1 MDEQRPRELGTPAS
15 VAAYLAGSGVCLL
28 AAGIAFLLMAHHTS
42 AAEAAV
48 GAAATMVVVPLALTL
63 VFVRAFRKLE
73 PTASYLG
80 NAGGVFVAWAV
91 LVLLV
96 VGLGLRP
103 HLGQALGAACE
114 RHGLQA
120 ATLCGAAEAA
130 AGWLAAPPAPVSAPA
145 RPEAPA
151 DSGTADSD
159 TGPEAHR
166 LPPSTPE
173 TPEIPDSQDI
183 PEPSEPVPGTNGEE
197 PAVPEQPPRVP
208 RNGGALVS
216 LCNLTIS
223 ASALP
228 IDDESPAHLLVVC
241 YDEPAVVLA
250 VENNRLQVVHTITA
264 APLEGRLVYLDDA
277 TVTDIDGDGYA
288 DMVLGTR
295 ATSPAGGAR
304 PGGGVYLVRRGTLGR
319 VDTPV
324 LLVAVNSHDLAVGD
338 VTGDGAPELVVLDFG
353 NTYNPAENRGSLHWF
368 GQRGR
373 HWRRRGRL
381 YVAREPE
388 HLWLRDVDDDGV
400 LDALVAYGA
409 GQDPFIYPGSPE
421 GPQATE
427 PPRSMSVPEPAEAAL
442 RLDADTVPDYAYVDD
457 YKLYVQ
463 TSQMPGRPGQRPARS
478 EDCAD
483 LVLSR

>member
-1 MDEQRPRELGTPAS
+1 MPAS
-15 VAAYLAGSGVCLL
+15 VAAYLAGSGVYLL
-28 AAGIAFLLMAHHTS
+28 AAGIAFLLMAHHTG

-48 GAAATMVVVPLALTL
+48 GAAATMVLVPLALAV

-103 HLGQALGAACE
+103 RLGQALGAACE
-114 RHGLQA
+114 RHGLHA
-120 ATLCGAAEAA
+120 TTLCGAAEAA
-130 AGWLAAPPAPVSAPA
+130 AGWLAAPPAPVPTPA

-151 DSGTADSD
+151 DSGTAVSH
-159 TGPEAHR
+159 TGPEADR
-166 LPPSTPE
+166 LPPDTPD
-173 TPEIPDSQDI
+173 TPDTPDSQDT
-183 PEPSEPVPGTNGEE
+183 PEPSEPGPGTNGEE
-197 PAVPEQPPRVP
+197 PGIPDQPPRVP
-208 RNGGALVS
+208 HSGGALVS
-216 LCNLTIS
+216 LCNMAIS
-223 ASALP
+223 VRTLP
-228 IDDESPAHLLVVC
+228 VGDESRAHLLVIC

-250 VENNRLQVVHTITA
+250 VENDRLRVVHTITA
-264 APLEGRLVYLDDA
+264 APLEGRLVYIDGA

-295 ATSPAGGAR
+295 ATSPAHGAR
-304 PGGGVYLVRRGTLGR
+304 PGGGVYLVRRGSLGR
-319 VDTPV
+319 ATTPA
-324 LLVAVNSHDLAVGD
+324 LLVSVNTHRIAAGD
-338 VTGDGAPELVVLDFG
+338 VTGDGAPELVVLDVG

-368 GQRGR
+368 GKRGR

-388 HLWLRDVDDDGV
+388 RLWLRDVDDDGV
-400 LDALVAYGA
+400 LDALVAYGI

-421 GPQATE
+421 GLQATE
-427 PPRSMSVPEPAEAAL
+427 PPRRVSAQEPDEAAL
-442 RLDADTVPDYAYVDD
+442 RLDADEVLDYAYVDD
-457 YKLYVQ
+457 YRLYLQ

-478 EDCAD
+478 EYCTD